1 MLPCHQL
8 IGSHDSHLHPTKKI
22 KGNFLLPSE
31 ETTGKLLMIE
41 FGELATQ
48 LNKKKRIHTIIKW
61 RRVQLLDKKSPPPSH
76 LHLD

>member
-1 MLPCHQL
+1 MCLNINKHTLVTNLSQMLPCHQL

-48 LNKKKRIHTIIKW
+48 LNKKKKESI
-61 RRVQLLDKKSPPPSH
+61 QL
-76 LHLD
+76 